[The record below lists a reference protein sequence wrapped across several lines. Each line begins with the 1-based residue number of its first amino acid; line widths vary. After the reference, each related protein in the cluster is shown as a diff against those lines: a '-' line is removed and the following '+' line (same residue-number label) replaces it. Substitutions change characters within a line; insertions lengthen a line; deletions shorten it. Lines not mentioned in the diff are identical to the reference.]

1 MKKYFAVLA
10 VALSS
15 FTGVF
20 TDAARA
26 NDGSIAWGGS
36 PQLLS
41 SHPSVAMQ
49 SEVIVMN
56 IGKENVTVDCRFVF
70 KNYGKA
76 TAVRMGF
83 PDAGSGDT
91 PHQDAFDNDV
101 SAKRAHTAFTSFKS
115 WVDGKAVKTQLIRA
129 DESQKSWH
137 AKTVYFPALST
148 RIVRDLYTVPVGG
161 QFSRNRIYSQTS
173 YTLHTGASWRGAIGR
188 SEVIVNFINTG
199 GADILRPLTLKAAK
213 AQYVDDVDWS
223 KLPRGTILY
232 RGPVAPTTKGRTLR
246 FVRTNW
252 NPRESD
258 DIWLAFNPRGLNG

>member
-76 TAVRMGF
+76 TTVRMGF

-91 PHQDAFDNDV
+91 AFQDEYEDPKPKA
-101 SAKRAHTAFTSFKS
+101 APTGFTSFKS
-115 WVDGKAVKTQLIRA
+115 WVDGAPAKTTAIR
-129 DESQKSWH
+129 SGTSGLTWH

-199 GADILRPLTLKAAK
+199 GADILRPLDLKATRAK
-213 AQYVDDVDWS
+213 YATDIEWS